1 MSDACPKCGEPGGA
15 KYTHAC
21 SPRAAVAKYARPPG
35 WSELARQVERD
46 IGLANRARGLAFRL
60 LICDRCRA
68 VWPTERDEAHG
79 GARLDGDPC
88 AYVAFGSKPCKG
100 RVWPMNGAYQDAE
113 GPRERPRAEG
123 EWRVGDH
130 AWREALGLPHG
141 CKDIALVRRTYR
153 KLAKELHP
161 DVGGD
166 TARMAK
172 VNEAYAQALAELGQP
187 S

>member
-21 SPRAAVAKYARPPG
+21 SPRAAVRKYARGMPDTAA
-35 WSELARQVERD
+35 SRTREL
-46 IGLANRARGLAFRL
+46 RARGGLAFRL
-60 LICDRCRA
+60 LMCDRCRA

-79 GARLDGDPC
+79 GARMDGDPC
-88 AYVAFGSKPCKG
+88 SYTAFGSKPCRG
-100 RVWPMNGAYQDAE
+100 RVWPMNEAHHADSQ
-113 GPRERPRAEG
+113 PRQEG

-130 AWREALGLPHG
+130 SWREALGLPHG
-141 CKDIALVRRTYR
+141 CKDIALVRKTYR
-153 KLAKELHP
+153 RLAKELHP

-166 TARMAK
+166 TAKMAK